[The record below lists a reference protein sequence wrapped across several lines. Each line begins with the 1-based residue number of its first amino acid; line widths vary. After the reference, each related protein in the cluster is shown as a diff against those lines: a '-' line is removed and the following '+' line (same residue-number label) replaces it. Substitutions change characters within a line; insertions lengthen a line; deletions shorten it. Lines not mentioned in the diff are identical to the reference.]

1 MKIPSKKIFGCLLVS
16 SLMLTACATS
26 ELQTNPKNTSEL
38 KTQIAAEHLK
48 VGNVDAAKVALD
60 EALAKDPNNSI
71 ALMSMGLTYQLV
83 GNKQSTELADRY
95 FKRAALL
102 DPKNPQIRNNY
113 GQYLYSVKR
122 YEEAS
127 KEFHIAAHTIGYPH
141 REVALSNLG
150 KCYLQLGNY
159 NSAIQVLLDSIR
171 INNTQAETLLNLA
184 EAQYRNG
191 DIDSSN
197 VAYSD
202 FLLYQK
208 NQLSARA
215 LWIGIL
221 VDRSNKNYISMNKG
235 IQSLSELY
243 PDSIEFKRY
252 NEIKNSNKA
261 WN

>member
-1 MKIPSKKIFGCLLVS
+1 MKIPSKKIFGCVLVS
-16 SLMLTACATS
+16 SLLLTACATS
-26 ELQTNPKNTSEL
+26 NLQINPKNTAEL
-38 KTQIAAEHLK
+38 KTQIAAEYLK
-48 VGNVDAAKVALD
+48 AGNVDAAKVALD
-60 EALAKDPNNSI
+60 EALEKDPNNSI

-83 GNKQSTELADRY
+83 GNKLNTEMADRY
-95 FKRAALL
+95 FKRAASL

-122 YEEAS
+122 YEDAS
-127 KEFHIAAHTIGYPH
+127 KEFYVAAHTIGYPH
-141 REVALSNLG
+141 REVALGNLG

-159 NSAIQVLLDSIR
+159 KAAIEVLLDSLR
-171 INNTQAETLLNLA
+171 INNSQAETLLNLA

-197 VAYSD
+197 VVYND

-208 NQLSARA
+208 ATLSARA

-221 VDRSNKNYISMNKG
+221 IDRSNKNYISMNKG
-235 IQSLSELY
+235 IQNLAELY
-243 PDSIEFKRY
+243 PNSLEFKRY
-252 NEIKNSNKA
+252 NEVKDSNKA